1 MAQKLNMH
9 RGGYYYCYDF
19 ASQKVNATTTKTKIH
34 NEKKKG
40 LDKGK
45 KDEQG
50 RRCIFL
56 FPPFF
61 RGKIAIFEKAAKVI
75 EGLLLLS
82 FFFLFGVGFQF
93 LTVARLLFFASFVF
107 TTVIGFIYCALHT
120 CVRVFV
126 CISLFVWAQAQPA
139 FDLRFAIVCKNAK
152 TEKIFRKAENAA
164 RFFGCHTAVF
174 AKIAPSAYY
183 ANAKTV
189 STLSTALFALYTS
202 SKDILLNN
210 FHVMWPSL

>member
-1 MAQKLNMH
+1 M
-9 RGGYYYCYDF
+9 R
-19 ASQKVNATTTKTKIH
+19 
-34 NEKKKG
+34 KKK
-40 LDKGK
+40 DWTKAKRMNKGEDAFSFFPHFSEGK
-45 KDEQG
+45 LQYLEKRQKSLKASYSS
-50 RRCIFL
+50 L
-56 FPPFF
+56 FFC
-61 RGKIAIFEKAAKVI
+61 
-75 EGLLLLS
+75 

-152 TEKIFRKAENAA
+152 TEKIFGKAENAA